1 MNISRSAEIRE
12 LIDCFHKIGQAM
24 ISSLPLAEALTAI
37 LQAISPVLPESRS
50 SIMLLENEDLIMV
63 ATSGL
68 DEDEM
73 RIRFK
78 VGEGVAGWV
87 AKHQEPALVNDPI
100 HDPRFVP
107 SPLQRT
113 RIAALMALPLFSLGA
128 VVGVLNIHTID
139 RPFTESE
146 RDVGELL
153 ATLISA
159 DVQRH
164 RLEQLALT
172 DSLTGIGNRHCF
184 DRTLAMEVARA
195 ARYAHPLT
203 LVAYDLDC
211 MKQVNDKFGHP
222 TGDAL
227 LRAIGKAIRGLV
239 RTPDTV
245 CRIGGDEFAAI
256 LPDTSLEGSTIIAE
270 RMRALLDG
278 FTGAGSL
285 KGVHVTASFG
295 LTSYRKPESME
306 VLIARADQA
315 LYAAKRAGG
324 NQVTPT

>member
-1 MNISRSAEIRE
+1 MNISGSAEIRE

-37 LQAISPVLPESRS
+37 LHAIAPLLPETRS
-50 SIMLLENEDLIMV
+50 SIMLLDGDDLIMV

-78 VGEGVAGWV
+78 LGEGIAGWV
-87 AKHQEPALVNDPI
+87 AKNHQAALVNDPI

-113 RIAALMALPLFSLGA
+113 RIAALAALPLFSMGS

-139 RPFTESE
+139 RPFSESE

-159 DVQRH
+159 DIQRH

-172 DSLTGIGNRHCF
+172 DSLTGMGNRHCF
-184 DRTLAMEVARA
+184 DRTLATEVARA
-195 ARYAHPLT
+195 LRYSHPLT
-203 LVAYDLDC
+203 LVAFDLDC

-227 LRAIGKAIRGLV
+227 LRAIGRAIHALV
-239 RTPDTV
+239 RTPDTL

-256 LPDTSLEGSTIIAE
+256 LPDTSLEGSLVIAE

-278 FTGAGSL
+278 FTGAGAL
-285 KGVHVTASFG
+285 KDVHVTASFG
-295 LTSYRKPESME
+295 LTSYRKPETME
-306 VLIARADQA
+306 VLVARADQA

-324 NQVTPT
+324 NQVTAT